1 MSAYVRL
8 LICYIYMLYVI
19 CQILDEKKKE
29 FVQFVEHNHV

>member
-19 CQILDEKKKE
+19 CQIWDEKQKK
-29 FVQFVEHNHV
+29 FVQFVELAHV